1 MSNYKDNKTEIVIW
15 DVQHGSS
22 TYIKTP
28 NHTDY
33 LIDLGIGSF
42 GDKNNEFSPIRHIK
56 QNYNVG
62 QLDLIIITHP
72 DADHLYDILNLSFD
86 YVKTLLRPHSIS
98 EEEIIEKIDNA
109 LDNTHKEIFRK
120 YLDLCDNFSNDVNFD
135 QSYLNPRNNGG
146 VIIETFSPRPEN
158 KEMNNHS
165 IVTILSYAES
175 KILISG
181 DNEAPSWGYLL
192 DNERFL
198 KSIRDIDIFVASHHG
213 RESGYYSDLFDY
225 FTPKLVIISDGP
237 EGKTSVTQK
246 YSMKCSGWKVHHR
259 NGNPSE
265 ERKCLTTRKDGAI
278 VIKFGY
284 GNERPYIAVSIR

>member
-1 MSNYKDNKTEIVIW
+1 MSNFTNNPTEIVVW

-42 GDKNNEFSPIRHIK
+42 GDQNSQFSPIRHIK

-86 YVKTLLRPHSIS
+86 YVKTIIRPHSIS
-98 EEEIIEKIDNA
+98 EDEIIKKISNA
-109 LDNTHKEIFRK
+109 TDETHKEIFRK
-120 YLDLCDNFSNDVNFD
+120 YLDLCRRFTRDIEFD
-135 QSYLNPRNNGG
+135 QSYLNPRINGG

-158 KEMNNHS
+158 KEPNNHS
-165 IVTILSYAES
+165 IVTILSYADS
-175 KILISG
+175 KILIPG
-181 DNEAPSWGYLL
+181 DNEAPSWEYLM
-192 DNERFL
+192 DDAGFFE
-198 KSIRDIDIFVASHHG
+198 SINDIDIFIASHHG
-213 RESGYYSDLFDY
+213 REGGFYGELFDH
-225 FTPKLVIISDGP
+225 FTPKLIIISDGP
-237 EGKTSVTQK
+237 EGKTSITQK
-246 YSMKCSGWKVHHR
+246 YSMKCSGWTVHHR

-284 GNERPYIAVSIR
+284 GNERPYIDVSIR

>member
-1 MSNYKDNKTEIVIW
+1 MSIYNVNKTEIVIW

-42 GDKNNEFSPIRHIK
+42 GDKNIEFSPINHIK

-62 QLDLIIITHP
+62 QFDLIIITHP

-86 YVKTLLRPHSIS
+86 FVKTILRPHSIS
-98 EEEIIEKIDNA
+98 EEKIIEKMNIS
-109 LDNTHKEIFRK
+109 LDRTHKEIFKK
-120 YLDLCDNFSNDVNFD
+120 YLDLCNRFSSNVTYDNSH
-135 QSYLNPRNNGG
+135 LNPRNNGG
-146 VIIETFSPRPEN
+146 VLIETFSPSPEN
-158 KEMNNHS
+158 KEFNNHS
-165 IVTILSYAES
+165 IVTIISFAES
-175 KILISG
+175 KILIPG
-181 DNEAPSWGYLL
+181 DNEAPSWRFLL
-192 DNERFL
+192 DDETFL
-198 KSIRDIDIFVASHHG
+198 ESISNVDIFVASHHG

-237 EGKTSVTQK
+237 EGKTSATQK
-246 YSMKCSGWKVHHR
+246 YSTRCSGWTVHHR
-259 NGNPSE
+259 NGKISE
-265 ERKCLTTRKDGAI
+265 ERKCLTTRNDGVI

-284 GNERPYIAVSIR
+284 GKERPYIDVSIR